1 MDILANAATGAATQ
15 SRSQSALDNLSND
28 YLSFVKLLTAQI
40 QNQDPLEPIDS
51 TAFVSQLAQLSQVE
65 QTIASNTNL
74 EEINARLAAS
84 AVMSDISLIG
94 REVTLE
100 TDQLELSGGSARFD
114 YEVADPAGLVTARI
128 KAEDGTV
135 VREFTGLAG
144 TAGDVHSVFWDG
156 LDDDGLPVPDSL
168 FTIEVEA
175 ETTDGDPVES
185 RTYASSVV
193 EEVVFEDGAPQLVLR
208 NGGKARS
215 GQIASI
221 R

>member
-15 SRSQSALDNLSND
+15 SRSQSALDNLGND

-51 TAFVSQLAQLSQVE
+51 TTFVSQLAQLSQVE

-74 EEINARLAAS
+74 EAINARLAAS

-114 YEVADPAGLVTARI
+114 YEVSDPAGLVTARI
-128 KAEDGTV
+128 KTEDGTV

-144 TAGDVHSVFWDG
+144 TAGDVHSVYWDG
-156 LDDDGLPVPDSL
+156 LDDDGLPVPDAL

>member
-51 TAFVSQLAQLSQVE
+51 TTFVSQLAQLSQVE

-74 EEINARLAAS
+74 EAINARLAAS

-114 YEVADPAGLVTARI
+114 YEVSDPAGLVTARI
-128 KAEDGTV
+128 KTEDGTV

-156 LDDDGLPVPDSL
+156 LDDDGLPVPDAL

>member
-51 TAFVSQLAQLSQVE
+51 TTFVSQLAQLSQVE

-74 EEINARLAAS
+74 EAINARLAAS

-114 YEVADPAGLVTARI
+114 YEVSDPAGLVTARI
-128 KAEDGTV
+128 KTEDGTV

-144 TAGDVHSVFWDG
+144 TAGDVHSVYWDG
-156 LDDDGLPVPDSL
+156 LDDDGLPVPDAL